1 MAATP
6 KKEVINI
13 LPVQQELV
21 TVRLVG
27 DSGLIVH
34 AWSEKAKRLML
45 EKQMRSAKKG
55 AHDAKNPV
63 QDFIDSAYWLTEKP
77 NGGTPEESEQAFN
90 DAIKAGARFGFP
102 ITAVKQAAIS
112 AAYRSGMSKD
122 KASLR
127 SAFFLDGVGT
137 GNPQMME
144 IVVPGVPEMREDC
157 VRIGMGT
164 ADLRYRMQFNQ
175 WSAMVQIRYNKNGQY
190 SLEQIVNMLNLGGFA
205 VGIGEWAARARRAVW
220 NVPCRITDATRQAG
234 QGVAG
239 SGGARYGWRGP
250 ACQVVVWHGGA
261 WYGWRGVAWS
271 GGARHGRVRQGL
283 AGKAR
288 RG

>member
-27 DSGLIVH
+27 NSGLIVH

-137 GNPQMME
+137 GDPQMME

-190 SLEQIVNMLNLGGFA
+190 SLEQIINMLNLGGFA
-205 VGIGEWAARARRAVW
+205 VGIGEWRPER
-220 NVPCRITDATRQAG
+220 DG
-234 QGVAG
+234 Q
-239 SGGARYGWRGP
+239 YGMYH
-250 ACQVVVWHGGA
+250 VE
-261 WYGWRGVAWS
+261 
-271 GGARHGRVRQGL
+271 
-283 AGKAR
+283 
-288 RG
+288 